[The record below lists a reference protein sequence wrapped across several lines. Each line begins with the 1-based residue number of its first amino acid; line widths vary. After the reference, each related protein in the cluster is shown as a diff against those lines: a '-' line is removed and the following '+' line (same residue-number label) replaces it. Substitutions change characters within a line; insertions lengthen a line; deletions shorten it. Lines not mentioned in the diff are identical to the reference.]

1 MNTRE
6 IATEYRLSHWSEI
19 MRDRKASGLSIKA
32 YCKNAGF
39 HENVYYYWQKRLREA
54 TCSQLMNLENQTN
67 LTPIGFTEIK
77 LSETRAMPPAPA
89 GFHGQLQINTGGIQI
104 TADCG
109 YPVEK
114 LAVLLREVTR
124 SC

>member
-1 MNTRE
+1 
-6 IATEYRLSHWSEI
+6 

-32 YCKNAGF
+32 YCENAGF

-67 LTPIGFTEIK
+67 LMPIGFTEVK
-77 LSETRAMPPAPA
+77 LADSQTVAPVPVR
-89 GFHGQLQINTGGIQI
+89 FQGQLQINTGGIQI
-104 TADCG
+104 TADVG

-114 LAVLLREVTR
+114 LAALLREVTR